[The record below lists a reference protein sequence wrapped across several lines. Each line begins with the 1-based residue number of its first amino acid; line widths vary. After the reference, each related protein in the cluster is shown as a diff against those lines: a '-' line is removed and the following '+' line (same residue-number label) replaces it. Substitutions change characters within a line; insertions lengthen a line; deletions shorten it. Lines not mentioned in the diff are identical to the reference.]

1 MFLGFQNALWN
12 ALHEFKMQ
20 FTSYVDELSHFK
32 VLFDVFKVLFDTF
45 KMLK

>member
-1 MFLGFQNALWN
+1 
-12 ALHEFKMQ
+12 
-20 FTSYVDELSHFK
+20 VDELSHFK